1 ENYRP
6 VTVLSCVDKVFEKL
20 LAKQIT
26 INFEECLADGL
37 TAYRKNNSCETTL
50 VSLVESWRLAM
61 DNRQC
66 TSILSTD
73 MSKAFDSLHPPLML
87 SKLKAYGFEDNAIN
101 LLRSYLC
108 DRYNRVRIGSLTSSF
123 KCTSRG
129 CPQGSALG
137 PLLWNIFQND
147 MTYNITSSL
156 SMYADDHQIYE
167 MGADL
172 HSVTTKLKESAALAT
187 EWYDSNLLEGNLKKY
202 QTMNICSNGANQYH
216 TDVIKIKNTEISPSN
231 SLNLLGVT
239 IDDKLS
245 FRDHITTVCK
255 KASQRIGVIMRLKN
269 LIPTKAKL
277 QLYKAAIL
285 PHLIFCHLVWH
296 FCRASDTRRL
306 ERIQERGLRAVFKD
320 DRSSYEVLLKR
331 AELPTLKNRRL
342 QDICIL
348 MYKVKNGLSPN
359 PIRQLFK
366 PHQSS
371 YQLRQSDFSMPR
383 FTTVTYGKHSIRYLG
398 PKLWGH
404 LTTDERN
411 CQSLK
416 TFKKTIRK
424 RDFNNFLNN
433 ERCNCR
439 LCDY

>member
-1 ENYRP
+1 MISTRKFGFKQTNKQQVCEVLEKLDANKATGYDAIPIKMMKIGASELAHPLSVIFNACIEEGKWPTEWKKGEWTPDFKRGDRCMKENYRP

-108 DRYNRVRIGSLTSSF
+108 DRYNRVRMGSLTSSF
-123 KCTSRG
+123 RCTSRG

-147 MTYNITSSL
+147 MTYNITSPL
-156 SMYADDHQIYE
+156 TMYADDHQIYE
-167 MGADL
+167 IGTDL
-172 HSVTTKLKESAALAT
+172 QSVTTKLKESAALAT

-202 QTMNICSNGANQYH
+202 QTMNICSSGTNQYH
-216 TDVIKIKNTEISPSN
+216 TDVINIKNTEISPSN
-231 SLNLLGVT
+231 SLTLLGVT

-285 PHLIFCHLVWH
+285 PHLIFCHLV
-296 FCRASDTRRL
+296 
-306 ERIQERGLRAVFKD
+306 
-320 DRSSYEVLLKR
+320 
-331 AELPTLKNRRL
+331 
-342 QDICIL
+342 
-348 MYKVKNGLSPN
+348 
-359 PIRQLFK
+359 
-366 PHQSS
+366 
-371 YQLRQSDFSMPR
+371 
-383 FTTVTYGKHSIRYLG
+383 
-398 PKLWGH
+398 
-404 LTTDERN
+404 
-411 CQSLK
+411 
-416 TFKKTIRK
+416 
-424 RDFNNFLNN
+424 
-433 ERCNCR
+433 
-439 LCDY
+439 